1 MPIDATAI
9 AEARQAGFDLSLVE
23 ASLALTPEQRAEQ
36 HDGALVLALEFDRL
50 RQARDADVAAHSPP
64 PR

>member
-1 MPIDATAI
+1 MPNETTDI

-23 ASLALTPEQRAEQ
+23 ASLALSPEQRAEQ
-36 HDGALVLALEFDRL
+36 HDAALALVLEFDRI
-50 RQARDADVAAHSPP
+50 RQTRDADPASHSSA